1 MFRRVFTRLALVA
14 MPALLLTVPL
24 ATPVAAQAKPDDA
37 FAKAFFDP
45 QLVLKHANAIGLTAQ
60 QRKAILDEMKATQV
74 ALVPLQV
81 DMADPALELQGIIEA
96 TKVDEAKA
104 LAKIDQVLKIENE
117 VKKRQA
123 TFVIRVKNLL
133 TPEQQGKL
141 RAIRE
146 GGSGEENDGADAP
159 RALFPTT

>member
-96 TKVDEAKA
+96 VKVDEAKA

-133 TPEQQGKL
+133 TPEQQAKL
-141 RAIRE
+141 RAIRD
-146 GGSGEENDGADAP
+146 GGGTEENDGGDAP
-159 RALFPTT
+159 RAPLPNN